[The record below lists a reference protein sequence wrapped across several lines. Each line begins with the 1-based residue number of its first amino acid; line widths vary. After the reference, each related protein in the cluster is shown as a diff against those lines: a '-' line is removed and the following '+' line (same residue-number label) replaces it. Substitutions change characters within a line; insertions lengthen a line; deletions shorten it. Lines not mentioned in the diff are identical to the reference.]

1 MNNAS
6 IDKRQNSANGINSV
20 FRHRHKWLIEYRQ
33 IGLFSDAKLAPV
45 LFGKG
50 EPRHDVYITLA
61 LPDA

>member
-50 EPRHDVYITLA
+50 ELGGMTCI
-61 LPDA
+61 